1 MSALPD
7 DRRLEICLR
16 DLESLHGP
24 IVRDQEIVDS
34 YSYSWYQDEYTQGAF
49 ALFGP
54 AQFST
59 HFQGCVEEA
68 EDGRLHFAGEAT
80 SVHHAWV
87 VGALNSAHR
96 TVAEILMT
104 LPPGDRHYYLTKL
117 CDNWGTV
124 DEIEIDEPGLW
135 PKDEGHHE
143 PDSKM
148 NGNGSDKKELP
159 DSDESNPAHGA

>member
-68 EDGRLHFAGEAT
+68 EDGRLHFAG
-80 SVHHAWV
+80 
-87 VGALNSAHR
+87 
-96 TVAEILMT
+96 
-104 LPPGDRHYYLTKL
+104 D
-117 CDNWGTV
+117 
-124 DEIEIDEPGLW
+124 
-135 PKDEGHHE
+135 
-143 PDSKM
+143 
-148 NGNGSDKKELP
+148 
-159 DSDESNPAHGA
+159 